1 MIANSTTEKIVE
13 MVAECIIH
21 EDTDSL
27 LGLSL
32 AGMSD
37 ANLTSS
43 AGQCYQTYVSL
54 PETIIFGI
62 YALFALIFGVGGNM
76 IVILATLKY
85 TVFSLDSITMVF
97 VRHLAIADILYIVIR
112 VFPSITVH
120 FARGWVMGKVLCF
133 LSANTVTIST
143 IASMHFILTVSIHR
157 LLRCLFPLRF
167 SLSVRNKAT
176 ILALILWGYSAICSV
191 ISLSLNIEIYFRPSI
206 AACDIDYSRH
216 KSLAVSGVMVQMLIP
231 FAGIVLINIG
241 MYIIA
246 RHRFKDLSNNQALM
260 TVASVAGLF
269 VVSWLPSILV
279 ILLGVHGISAKSLIW
294 LDKVQIHFYI
304 LSVFGNPF
312 LYSFV
317 HKGFGKF
324 ARSKFSIFVNKCH
337 NSVEARWDNSISKS
351 SDHTP
356 GGEEI
361 GVVPK
366 CQGRRGSK
374 QNIGMKRAG
383 SSDLINEPLKDIAI
397 MENDKAKCSKDC
409 SEENSKD
416 SGLCSAS

>member
-1 MIANSTTEKIVE
+1 
-13 MVAECIIH
+13 
-21 EDTDSL
+21 
-27 LGLSL
+27 
-32 AGMSD
+32 
-37 ANLTSS
+37 
-43 AGQCYQTYVSL
+43 
-54 PETIIFGI
+54 
-62 YALFALIFGVGGNM
+62 
-76 IVILATLKY
+76 
-85 TVFSLDSITMVF
+85 MVF

-120 FARGWVMGKVLCF
+120 FARGWVLGKVLCF
-133 LSANTVTIST
+133 FSANTVTIST

-157 LLRCLFPLRF
+157 LLRCMFPLRF

-176 ILALILWGYSAICSV
+176 ILAIVLWCYSAICSI
-191 ISLSLNIEIYFRPSI
+191 ISLSKNIEVYFRPSV
-206 AACDIDYSRH
+206 AACDIDYSNH
-216 KSLAVSGVMVQMLIP
+216 KTLAVSGVMVQMLIP
-231 FAGIVLINIG
+231 FSGIILINIG

-246 RHRFKDLSNNQALM
+246 RKRFKDLSNNQALM

-279 ILLGVHGISAKSLIW
+279 ILLGVHGMDAKSLIW

-324 ARSKFSIFVNKCH
+324 ARSKFAIFVNKCQ
-337 NSVEARWDNSISKS
+337 NSVEVQWQNSLSKS
-351 SDHTP
+351 SDNHQP
-356 GGEEI
+356 GAEEL
-361 GVVPK
+361 GGK
-366 CQGRRGSK
+366 NHSRRGSK

-383 SSDLINEPLKDIAI
+383 SSDLINEPKKDKAI
-397 MENDKAKCSKDC
+397 IEHKSDEAKCSKDC

-416 SGLCSAS
+416 SGLCSTS